1 MTAYIARRAIH
12 AVIVIVIVSIVVF
25 LLMRIIPGDPIDIM
39 VAREVSKV
47 YTPEMIEELREQYG
61 FNDPLIV
68 QYFRWAGN
76 MLHGDF
82 GRSLM
87 FNSEI
92 GPQLKGCLVV
102 TLTIGLPAWVIGW
115 IIGPVLGVISA
126 VRRGKWIDDVV
137 TTFANIG
144 ITAPSFWVAILL
156 IFLFGVK
163 LQILPIYGYEYPWVD
178 FGSAIKHNLL
188 PILVTALL
196 PIASSCRQMRSSTL
210 EVLGEDYI
218 RTAWAKGLNE
228 RKTLLRHVLKNA
240 MMPVVSL
247 QGSMCGSIIGGSVI
261 VESIFVIPG
270 MGLFMVNALR
280 NHDYPVIQAV
290 ALVMTIVI
298 VIVNLCVDLLY
309 GWLDPRIQYE

>member
-1 MTAYIARRAIH
+1 
-12 AVIVIVIVSIVVF
+12 VIVIVSVLVF

-39 VAREVSKV
+39 VAQNVSKV
-47 YTPEMIEELREQYG
+47 YTPEMIEELRDQYG
-61 FNDPLIV
+61 FNDPLAA
-68 QYFRWAGN
+68 QYFRWATN

-92 GPQLKGCLVV
+92 GPQLADCLVV
-102 TLTIGLPAWVIGW
+102 TLTIGFAAWILGW
-115 IIGPVLGVISA
+115 IIGPILGTISA
-126 VRRGKWIDDVV
+126 IRRGKWIDDVV
-137 TTFANIG
+137 TVFANIG

-163 LQILPIYGYEYPWVD
+163 LQRLPIYGFDLPWVD
-178 FGSAIKHNLL
+178 FGSSIKHGIL
-188 PILVTALL
+188 PVAVLALL
-196 PIASSCRQMRSSTL
+196 PIASSARQTRSSVL
-210 EVLGEDYI
+210 DVLGEDYI

-228 RKTLLRHVLKNA
+228 RKTLFRHVLKNA

-247 QGSMCGSIIGGSVI
+247 QGAMVGNIIGGSVI

-290 ALVMTIVI
+290 ALVMTIII
-298 VIVNLCVDLLY
+298 VIVNLCIDLLY